1 MHVYHLT
8 RLVTLGGEP
17 MPLPCRK
24 WFEHRRCIQCDTR
37 SRECV
42 LTCVEPFPARSAY
55 FHFDPEDH
63 WRSSSDRLLCLRCC
77 DKVKLCLCG
86 RKDCSIPVVP
96 YKKMYP
102 EPYTKTTT
110 ASFLCTG
117 QEPPKN
123 PTQRRRSIRH
133 KRMRTFLRGMGLY
146 SVSGA
151 PPTVDVRSVPLHS
164 A

>member
-1 MHVYHLT
+1 MSIRNACQLSVYRLRYETLCRRSQNIECVLQWHLT
-8 RLVTLGGEP
+8 KLVTLGGEP
-17 MPLPCRK
+17 MPFPRRQ

-55 FHFDPEDH
+55 FHFDPEEH
-63 WRSSSDRLLCLRCC
+63 WLSSSDRLLCLRCC

-117 QEPPKN
+117 QEPPKS
-123 PTQRRRSIRH
+123 PTQRPIYRH
-133 KRMRTFLRGMGLY
+133 REC
-146 SVSGA
+146 
-151 PPTVDVRSVPLHS
+151 H
-164 A
+164 